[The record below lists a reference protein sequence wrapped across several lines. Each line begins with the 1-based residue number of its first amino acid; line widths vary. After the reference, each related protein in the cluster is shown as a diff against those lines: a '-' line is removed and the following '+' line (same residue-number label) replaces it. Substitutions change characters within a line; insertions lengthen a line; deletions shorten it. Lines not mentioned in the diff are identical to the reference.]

1 VKPDDKVAV
10 LGIRDQAFLRDL
22 RTRAPDVSFRRRS
35 NCDVIF
41 LAVEGPE
48 DLPKIAELKGSITRG
63 GSIWVVH
70 PKGRP
75 DFKQS
80 AVIEAIVAAGLV
92 DNKGIR
98 FSDTHAALR
107 AVFRLRDR

>member
-1 VKPDDKVAV
+1 VKPDHKVAV
-10 LGIRDQAFLRDL
+10 LGVRDEPFLREL
-22 RTRAPDVSFRRRS
+22 RARAADVSYRRRP

-41 LAVEGPE
+41 LAVEGPG
-48 DLPKIAELKGSITRG
+48 DLPKIAASRGSITGNG
-63 GSIWVVH
+63 GIWVVH

-75 DFKQS
+75 DLPQQT
-80 AVIEAIVAAGLV
+80 VIEAIVAAGLV